1 MRRLPERRVLH
12 RYDRFPDR
20 PQRQPG
26 KLQVRPGE
34 RDAHDGHGKQ
44 DRRDEVA
51 ERQPPSGEKQPH
63 DVADHPKR
71 AGANVFAAEIFV
83 ARYGLVA
90 ERQKRV
96 GGDAERGSCPG
107 QADNSDR
114 HDHGG
119 DYPAERHPQ
128 AAADDPEQ
136 VEKERDEGHRDA
148 ATTDE
153 RHAHRRSWSS
163 HSRNSSTFRRFAR
176 HNTSKASPTSG
187 TAPNTPSSATLPSM
201 RATTWPGAPS
211 W

>member
-1 MRRLPERRVLH
+1 MRRLLERRVVH
-12 RYDRFPDR
+12 RDDRLPDR

-26 KLQVRPGE
+26 ELQGCPGE
-34 RDAHDGHGKQ
+34 RESHERHGEQ
-44 DRRDEVA
+44 DRGDEVA
-51 ERQPPSGEKQPH
+51 ERHPPSGEKQPY
-63 DVADHPKR
+63 DVADHPQR
-71 AGANVFAAEIFV
+71 AGADIFAAEIFV
-83 ARYGLVA
+83 PRYGLVA
-90 ERQKRV
+90 EWQQRV
-96 GGDAERGSCPG
+96 GGDGERGSCPG

-114 HDHGG
+114 HDDRG
-119 DYPAERHPQ
+119 DHPAERHPQ
-128 AAADDPEQ
+128 AAEDDPEQ

-148 ATTDE
+148 ATAK
-153 RHAHRRSWSS
+153 RPPHGRRWWSS